1 MYPIFPT
8 VDLREENIYDLAK
21 PYVSG
26 LSATSGNVHTFVH
39 LNDDDFTIEEDLS
52 RLMMFAFGCAYGQF
66 LSQVF
71 ILLLKS
77 IILIKCVNLL
87 IIACVQKPAVDAE
100 GRLQTPIV
108 VNGVSIQNQRFNF
121 LTYQLNTTNLANN
134 SGVKNLCF
142 YDAQNNEIYSN
153 RPTKEKLPFLTH
165 KNLQRMALSHLE
177 YNQSV
182 FRKFLAML
190 LFNASGK

>member
-1 MYPIFPT
+1 MGNFYHRYLILLYIKI
-8 VDLREENIYDLAK
+8 DHINNIY
-21 PYVSG
+21 
-26 LSATSGNVHTFVH
+26 
-39 LNDDDFTIEEDLS
+39 
-52 RLMMFAFGCAYGQF
+52 
-66 LSQVF
+66 
-71 ILLLKS
+71 
-77 IILIKCVNLL
+77 LL
-87 IIACVQKPAVDAE
+87 IISCVKKPAVDAE

-121 LTYQLNTTNLANN
+121 LTYQLNTANLANN

-190 LFNASGK
+190 LLNASGK